1 MSTLPIN
8 KPTPR
13 RQQIAPALPIKQASA
28 EFDEL
33 ALFFEN
39 QPPELRFLSTGVAK
53 LDALLGGRGLPS
65 SGLTH
70 WRAPHVFAADA
81 LLLEVCR
88 AACERGERVCLVDAA
103 NRFDAE
109 VLQVAG
115 LDVFDSQGLFE
126 RLSQNTFPAIAPRV
140 DAWRRGEA
148 RKAPE
153 LLVVDS
159 LVAMVESKI
168 AGDPICSNRIER
180 DTETARQGRMFY
192 RLLVTMKG
200 LAFRRGTA
208 VLLVETPLVETP
220 PLGKRSDRSQQR
232 EKCKLSTKSLK
243 RVAFNTLRNH
253 AKVHLS
259 FRSHQENRDIICA
272 SMNPNRLAPEGGS
285 AQINVRSG

>member
-1 MSTLPIN
+1 MSTLQTN

-13 RQQIAPALPIKQASA
+13 RQQIAPALPIKRASA

-33 ALFFEN
+33 APFFEN

-53 LDALLGGRGLPS
+53 LDALLGGGGGLPS

-70 WRAPHVFAADA
+70 WRAPQVFAADA

-88 AACERGERVCLVDAA
+88 ATCARGERVCLVDAS
-103 NRFDAE
+103 NRFGAE

-115 LDVFDSQGLFE
+115 LDVFNSQGLFE
-126 RLSQNTFPAIAPRV
+126 RLSQNTFPAIAPLV
-140 DAWRRGEA
+140 DAWRQGEA

-168 AGDPICSNRIER
+168 VDDPICSDRIER
-180 DTETARQGRMFY
+180 DAETARQGRMFY
-192 RLLVTMKG
+192 RLLVKMKG

-208 VLLVETPLVETP
+208 VLLVETP
-220 PLGKRSDRSQQR
+220 PLGKRSDRSQQQR
-232 EKCKLSTKSLK
+232 EFELSTKSLK
-243 RVAFNTLRNH
+243 RVAFNTLHNH

-259 FRSHQENRDIICA
+259 FRSHQENRNVICA
-272 SMNPNRLAPEGGS
+272 SLNPNRLAPEGGS
-285 AQINVRSG
+285 TQINVRSG